1 MPGNLTL
8 SRSVFIYKSK
18 FIVKIL
24 NLNMK
29 NIQEDT
35 RLVEDITELN
45 ESKINIVN
53 NNKEITLLFRNQSS
67 KDTTINIDLTKIISV
82 SNLSDELLSKLGKSK
97 TESSIRLFFK
107 GRPLKN
113 EEKIKDLGK
122 KIIKFENNIFINY
135 SFFKF

>member
-1 MPGNLTL
+1 M
-8 SRSVFIYKSK
+8 YKSK

>member
-1 MPGNLTL
+1 
-8 SRSVFIYKSK
+8 
-18 FIVKIL
+18 
-24 NLNMK
+24 MK